1 MAVAGAWQGRAF
13 LTPQQKFADALRRR
27 REQRGISL
35 QDLAQ
40 RTKISASLLAGM
52 ERGDCS
58 RWPGGIY
65 SRAWVRE
72 YASAI
77 GLDAEQI
84 AARFTKCF
92 SHVAFPEGTPEQAF
106 AAEQRAVQRA
116 ARWRAFLSMSV
127 WRPQQ

>member
-1 MAVAGAWQGRAF
+1 MTA
-13 LTPQQKFADALRRR
+13 QQKFGDALRRR

-35 QDLAQ
+35 KELAH

-77 GLDAEQI
+77 GLDAEQV
-84 AARFTKCF
+84 AARFTTCF
-92 SHVAFPEGTPEQAF
+92 AHVAFPDGTPE
-106 AAEQRAVQRA
+106 AAEAAERA
-116 ARWRAFLSMSV
+116 AAERRSRWRVLLPGWT
-127 WRPQQ
+127 WRPLQ

>member
-1 MAVAGAWQGRAF
+1 M
-13 LTPQQKFADALRRR
+13 TPQQKFGEALRRR

-35 QDLAQ
+35 KDVADQ
-40 RTKISASLLAGM
+40 TKISAALLAGI

-77 GLDAEQI
+77 GLDAEQV
-84 AARFTKCF
+84 AARFTRHF
-92 SHVAFPEGTPEQAF
+92 RQVAFPDGTPEE
-106 AAEQRAVQRA
+106 AEA
-116 ARWRAFLSMSV
+116 ARARDAARRTSGWRSLLSLAA
-127 WRPQQ
+127 RRGIAR

>member
-1 MAVAGAWQGRAF
+1 M
-13 LTPQQKFADALRRR
+13 TPQQKFGDSLRRR

-35 QDLAQ
+35 KELAHQ
-40 RTKISASLLAGM
+40 TKISASLLAGM

-84 AARFTKCF
+84 AARFSNCF
-92 SHVAFPEGTPEQAF
+92 SDVAFPDGTPQELQD
-106 AAEQRAVQRA
+106 AERRAVSERGSL
-116 ARWRAFLSMSV
+116 WRALV
-127 WRPQQ
+127 PRWTWQ

>member
-1 MAVAGAWQGRAF
+1 M
-13 LTPQQKFADALRRR
+13 TPQQKFGEALRRR

-35 QDLAQ
+35 NDLAQ
-40 RTKISASLLAGM
+40 KTKISASLLAGM

-92 SHVAFPEGTPEQAF
+92 TQVAFPDGTPEE
-106 AAEQRAVQRA
+106 AEAERARVEAQRSSGWRA
-116 ARWRAFLSMSV
+116 LLPVWRWR
-127 WRPQQ
+127 QQV

>member
-1 MAVAGAWQGRAF
+1 M
-13 LTPQQKFADALRRR
+13 TPQQKFGEALRRR
-27 REQRGISL
+27 REQRGLSL
-35 QDLAQ
+35 KEVAET
-40 RTKISASLLAGM
+40 TKISASLLAGI

-84 AARFTKCF
+84 ASRFTTCF
-92 SHVAFPEGTPEQAF
+92 AQVAFPDGTPEE
-106 AAEQRAVQRA
+106 AEA
-116 ARWRAFLSMSV
+116 ARAREAARRASGWRALVFG
-127 WRPQQ
+127 WRWRQG

>member
-1 MAVAGAWQGRAF
+1 M
-13 LTPQQKFADALRRR
+13 TPQQKFGDALRRR

-35 QDLAQ
+35 KELAH

-84 AARFTKCF
+84 AARFSNCF
-92 SHVAFPEGTPEQAF
+92 AHVAFPDGTPQEIQ
-106 AAEQRAVQRA
+106 AAERA
-116 ARWRAFLSMSV
+116 AAERRSKWRALLLA
-127 WRPQQ
+127 WTWGPQQ

>member
-1 MAVAGAWQGRAF
+1 V
-13 LTPQQKFADALRRR
+13 TPQQKFGDALRRR

-35 QDLAQ
+35 KELAH
-40 RTKISASLLAGM
+40 RTKISVSLLAGM

-72 YASAI
+72 YASVI

-84 AARFTKCF
+84 AARFTSCF
-92 SHVAFPEGTPEQAF
+92 AQIAFPDGTPEEAQ
-106 AAEQRAVQRA
+106 AAEERA
-116 ARWRAFLSMSV
+116 AQRTSGWRALLPIWS
-127 WRPQQ
+127 WRHQP

>member
-1 MAVAGAWQGRAF
+1 M
-13 LTPQQKFADALRRR
+13 TPQQKFGDALKRR

-40 RTKISASLLAGM
+40 RTKISASLLAAM

-84 AARFTKCF
+84 ATRFTKCF
-92 SHVAFPEGTPEQAF
+92 SQVAFPDGTPEAAF
-106 AAEQRAVQRA
+106 AAEQRAAHRA
-116 ARWRAFLSMSV
+116 ARWRALLPV
-127 WRPQQ
+127 WAWRPQQ

>member
-1 MAVAGAWQGRAF
+1 M
-13 LTPQQKFADALRRR
+13 TPQQKFGEALRRR

-35 QDLAQ
+35 NEVAH

-65 SRAWVRE
+65 SRAWIRE
-72 YASAI
+72 YASAL

-84 AARFTKCF
+84 AARFSNCF
-92 SHVAFPEGTPEQAF
+92 ADIAFPDGTPQEMA
-106 AAEQRAVQRA
+106 AAEQLAAQRGS
-116 ARWRAFLSMSV
+116 RWRAFLPG
-127 WRPQQ
+127 W

>member
-1 MAVAGAWQGRAF
+1 VTA
-13 LTPQQKFADALRRR
+13 QQKFGEALRRR

-35 QDLAQ
+35 KDLAHT
-40 RTKISASLLAGM
+40 TKISASLLAGM

-84 AARFTKCF
+84 AARFTSCF
-92 SHVAFPEGTPEQAF
+92 ASVAFPDGTPEELE
-106 AAEQRAVQRA
+106 AARARA
-116 ARWRAFLSMSV
+116 AAQRTSGWRSFLPI
-127 WRPQQ
+127 WRH

>member
-1 MAVAGAWQGRAF
+1 M
-13 LTPQQKFADALRRR
+13 TPQQKFGDALRRR

-35 QDLAQ
+35 KEVAD
-40 RTKISASLLAGM
+40 RTKISASLLAGI

-77 GLDAEQI
+77 GLDAEQV
-84 AARFTKCF
+84 AATFTRHF
-92 SHVAFPEGTPEQAF
+92 TRVAYPEGTPE
-106 AAEQRAVQRA
+106 EVEA
-116 ARWRAFLSMSV
+116 ARGREAASRASGWRSLLSGCR
-127 WRPQQ
+127 WRPEGG

>member
-1 MAVAGAWQGRAF
+1 V
-13 LTPQQKFADALRRR
+13 TPQQKFGEALRRR

-35 QDLAQ
+35 KDVANQ
-40 RTKISASLLAGM
+40 TKISASLLAGI

-77 GLDAEQI
+77 GLDAEQV
-84 AARFTKCF
+84 AALFTRHF
-92 SHVAFPEGTPEQAF
+92 TQLAFPDGTPEE
-106 AAEQRAVQRA
+106 AEA
-116 ARWRAFLSMSV
+116 ARARDAARRTSGWRSLLSG
-127 WRPQQ
+127 WRWGPEGG

>member
-1 MAVAGAWQGRAF
+1 M
-13 LTPQQKFADALRRR
+13 K
-27 REQRGISL
+27 
-35 QDLAQ
+35 DLAN

-84 AARFTKCF
+84 AASFSNCF
-92 SHVAFPEGTPEQAF
+92 AHVAFPDGTPQEIE
-106 AAEQRAVQRA
+106 AAEQRAAGQRGS
-116 ARWRAFLSMSV
+116 RWRELLAG
-127 WRPQQ
+127 WTCRPQ

>member
-1 MAVAGAWQGRAF
+1 M
-13 LTPQQKFADALRRR
+13 TPQQKFGAALRRK
-27 REQRGISL
+27 REQGGIPL
-35 QDLAQ
+35 TELAEK
-40 RTKISASLLAGM
+40 TKISASLLAAI

-77 GLDAEQI
+77 GLDADQI

-92 SHVAFPEGTPEQAF
+92 AQVAFPDGTPEAQASLERT
-106 AAEQRAVQRA
+106 AQRAG
-116 ARWRAFLSMSV
+116 WRAFLSLWT
-127 WRPQQ
+127 WRAQP

>member
-1 MAVAGAWQGRAF
+1 MNDILQGK
-13 LTPQQKFADALRRR
+13 LVK
-27 REQRGISL
+27 RGISL
-35 QDLAQ
+35 KELAH

-84 AARFTKCF
+84 AARFSNCF
-92 SHVAFPEGTPEQAF
+92 AHVAFPDGTPQEIQ
-106 AAEQRAVQRA
+106 AAEQRAASERGSLF
-116 ARWRAFLSMSV
+116 RAFLPRWPLSF
-127 WRPQQ
+127 R

>member
-1 MAVAGAWQGRAF
+1 M
-13 LTPQQKFADALRRR
+13 TPQQKFGAALRRR

-35 QDLAQ
+35 KDLAH
-40 RTKISASLLAGM
+40 RTKISASLLAGI

-84 AARFTKCF
+84 AASFSNCF
-92 SHVAFPEGTPEQAF
+92 AHVAFPDGIPQKMED
-106 AAEQRAVQRA
+106 AEQRAGSRH
-116 ARWRAFLSMSV
+116 RSWWRALLTGWI

>member
-1 MAVAGAWQGRAF
+1 MTA
-13 LTPQQKFADALRRR
+13 QQKFGEALRRQ

-35 QDLAQ
+35 RDVAQ
-40 RTKISASLLAGM
+40 QTKISPSLLAGM

-84 AARFTKCF
+84 AARFTRCF
-92 SHVAFPEGTPEQAF
+92 TQIAFPDGTRE
-106 AAEQRAVQRA
+106 EVDA
-116 ARWRAFLSMSV
+116 ARAREAAKRASRWRFLLPG
-127 WRPQQ
+127 WRWRHHA

>member
-1 MAVAGAWQGRAF
+1 V
-13 LTPQQKFADALRRR
+13 TPQQKFGEALRRR

-35 QDLAQ
+35 KDLAH
-40 RTKISASLLAGM
+40 RTKISASLLAGI

-84 AARFTKCF
+84 AARFTNCF
-92 SHVAFPEGTPEQAF
+92 AHVAFPDGTPEEVE
-106 AAEQRAVQRA
+106 AAERAAVQRT
-116 ARWRAFLSMSV
+116 ARWRAFFPN
-127 WRPQQ
+127 WNWQ

>member
-1 MAVAGAWQGRAF
+1 MTA
-13 LTPQQKFADALRRR
+13 QQKFGEALRRR

-35 QDLAQ
+35 REIAEK
-40 RTKISASLLAGM
+40 TKISASLLAGI

-65 SRAWVRE
+65 SRAWIRE

-92 SHVAFPEGTPEQAF
+92 TQVAFPDGTPE
-106 AAEQRAVQRA
+106 ELEA
-116 ARWRAFLSMSV
+116 ARRREVERRASGWRSLLTG
-127 WRPQQ
+127 WLPRPQA

>member
-1 MAVAGAWQGRAF
+1 MTA
-13 LTPQQKFADALRRR
+13 QQKFGEALRRR

-35 QDLAQ
+35 KELAQ
-40 RTKISASLLAGM
+40 KTKISASLLAGI

-72 YASAI
+72 YASAV

-84 AARFTKCF
+84 AARFSRCF
-92 SHVAFPEGTPEQAF
+92 THVAFPEGTPEQAE
-106 AAEQRAVQRA
+106 AERARETARRA
-116 ARWRAFLSMSV
+116 SGWRALFSGWG
-127 WRPQQ
+127 WRQQT

>member
-1 MAVAGAWQGRAF
+1 MTA
-13 LTPQQKFADALRRR
+13 QQKFGESLRRR
-27 REQRGISL
+27 REQRGLSL
-35 QDLAQ
+35 RDLAE
-40 RTKISASLLAGM
+40 RTKISASLLAGI

-65 SRAWVRE
+65 SRAWIRE

-92 SHVAFPEGTPEQAF
+92 SHVAFPEGTPE
-106 AAEQRAVQRA
+106 ELEA
-116 ARWRAFLSMSV
+116 ARLQKAERASGWRSLFSG
-127 WRPQQ
+127 WRLLRS

>member
-1 MAVAGAWQGRAF
+1 M
-13 LTPQQKFADALRRR
+13 TPQQKFGDALRRK

-35 QDLAQ
+35 KAMAEH
-40 RTKISASLLAGM
+40 TKISASLLAGI

-77 GLDAEQI
+77 GLDADQI

-92 SHVAFPEGTPEQAF
+92 AQVAFPDGSPEAQASL
-106 AAEQRAVQRA
+106 ERATARRA
-116 ARWRAFLSMSV
+116 GWRAYLPFWT
-127 WRPQQ
+127 WRPQP